1 MGERRGSWGQREPGF
16 NRAGSGGG
24 RQQEG
29 GVLSEPGR
37 VCLQVCERASGQA
50 GVGGRGKREHI
61 MQMLEEFLKKRFS
74 KDIGESR
81 GGEASIVRLNRR

>member
-1 MGERRGSWGQREPGF
+1 MLGEPGECVSASV
-16 NRAGSGGG
+16 RACK
-24 RQQEG
+24 
-29 GVLSEPGR
+29 R
-37 VCLQVCERASGQA
+37 VRG
-50 GVGGRGKREHI
+50 GGRGKREHI

>member
-1 MGERRGSWGQREPGF
+1 MLGKPEECVSASVRARERVRGG
-16 NRAGSGGG
+16 
-24 RQQEG
+24 
-29 GVLSEPGR
+29 
-37 VCLQVCERASGQA
+37 
-50 GVGGRGKREHI
+50 GGRGKREHI

>member
-1 MGERRGSWGQREPGF
+1 MLGEPGECVCECESVQ
-16 NRAGSGGG
+16 AGAGGG
-24 RQQEG
+24 
-29 GVLSEPGR
+29 
-37 VCLQVCERASGQA
+37 
-50 GVGGRGKREHI
+50 GGRGKREHI

>member
-1 MGERRGSWGQREPGF
+1 MLGEPG
-16 NRAGSGGG
+16 SM
-24 RQQEG
+24 
-29 GVLSEPGR
+29 
-37 VCLQVCERASGQA
+37 CLQVCERASGRV